1 MAAPNEKLAAAL
13 ETLKALQASA
23 RQAIRSSDLSRTTRE
38 SLLKNG
44 FLQEVMKGWYI
55 STRPS
60 GDDGETTAW
69 YTAFWGFCRD
79 YLTER
84 FGENWSLTPE
94 QSLVLHAGNFN
105 VPHQLLVRAR
115 GARNQ
120 PTQLLHNT
128 SLFEGNHTLPA
139 AGDADEVQG
148 LRVFKVEPALIGAA
162 PSFFQ
167 LHPTEART
175 VLATQRDASALL
187 ERLLGGG
194 HSHVAGRL
202 AGAFR
207 NIGRTREADEI
218 VGAMR
223 AAGFDIRESDPFAE
237 QLSDLRYQRDPS
249 PYVQRIRLMWQTM
262 RPHIVGLFP
271 EPPARINDIDAY
283 MRRVDEIYVTDAYHS
298 LSIEGYQV
306 SAELIER
313 VRSGTWRPD
322 QREADLEHQN
332 GLAARGYWLAFQSV
346 KESVR
351 DVLGGAVPG
360 EVAERDHNV
369 WRRELF
375 AASVAAG
382 ILQPRNLAGYRTNAV
397 YIRGSRHT
405 PLNPDAVRDAM
416 PAFFELLR
424 EETDPTVRIVLG
436 HFVFV
441 YIHPY
446 GDGNGR
452 TARFLMNLMMA
463 AAGYSWTVVPV
474 QKRAAYMAAL
484 EKASVDQDIVPFAT
498 FLADLIGQPA
508 PHAP

>member
-1 MAAPNEKLAAAL
+1 MATPHEKLAAAL
-13 ETLKALQASA
+13 GTLQNLQASG
-23 RQAIRSSDLSRTTRE
+23 RQAIRSADLPRLARE
-38 SLLKNG
+38 TLTKNG

-55 STRPS
+55 QTRP
-60 GDDGETTAW
+60 GGGDGETTAW
-69 YTAFWGFCRD
+69 YAAFWRFCRD
-79 YLTER
+79 YLDER
-84 FGENWSLTPE
+84 FGANWSLTPE
-94 QSLVLHAGNFN
+94 QSLILHAGNFT
-105 VPHQLLVRAR
+105 VPPQLLVRAR

-120 PTQLLHNT
+120 PTQLIHGT
-128 SLFEGNHTLPA
+128 SLFEGNHTLPEP
-139 AGDADEVQG
+139 GDAAEVQG
-148 LRVFKVEPALIGAA
+148 LRVFKTEPALIAA
-162 PSFFQ
+162 SPGFFQ

-175 VLATQRDASALL
+175 VLATQRDVSVLL
-187 ERLLGGG
+187 ERLLSGG
-194 HSHVAGRL
+194 HSHVAGRM

-207 NIGRTREADEI
+207 NIGRAREADEI

-223 AAGFDIRESDPFAE
+223 AAGFDVRENDPFAD
-237 QLSDLRYQRDPS
+237 QLSTLRYQRDPS

-262 RPHIVGLFP
+262 RQRIVGIYP
-271 EPPARINDIDAY
+271 EPPARINDIEAY
-283 MRRVDEIYVTDAYHS
+283 MQRVDEIYVTDAYHS

-322 QREADLEHQN
+322 QSKEDLEFQN
-332 GLAARGYWLAFQSV
+332 GLAARGYWQAFQSV

-351 DVLGGAVPG
+351 KVLSGTAPG
-360 EVAERDHNV
+360 DVAERDHNT

-375 AASVAAG
+375 APSVTAG
-382 ILQPRNLAGYRTNAV
+382 ILPAINLAGYRNNAV

-405 PLNPDAVRDAM
+405 PLNPDAVRDSM

-424 EETDPTVRIVLG
+424 EENDPAVRVVLG
-436 HFVFV
+436 HFIFV

-463 AAGYSWTVVPV
+463 AAGYSWTVIPV

-484 EKASVDQDIVPFAT
+484 ERASVEQDIIPLAN
-498 FLADLIGQPA
+498 FLTGLIGQIA
-508 PHAP
+508 PEAP

>member
-13 ETLKALQASA
+13 ETLRDLQNSA
-23 RQAIRSSDLSRTTRE
+23 RRAIRSSDLSRTTRE
-38 SLLKNG
+38 TLLKNG

-55 STRPS
+55 PTRP
-60 GDDGETTAW
+60 GGGDGETTAW
-69 YTAFWGFCRD
+69 YAAFWGFCRD
-79 YLTER
+79 YLDER
-84 FGENWSLTPE
+84 FGASWSLTPE

-105 VPHQLLVRAR
+105 VPRQLLVRAR

-120 PTQLLHNT
+120 PTLLIHDT
-128 SLFEGNHTLPA
+128 SLFEGNHTLPEP
-139 AGDADEVQG
+139 GDTDEVQG
-148 LRVFKVEPALIGAA
+148 LRIFKVEPALIAA
-162 PSFFQ
+162 SPGFFQ
-167 LHPTEART
+167 LYPTEART

-237 QLSDLRYQRDPS
+237 QLSNLRYQRDPS

-262 RPHIVGLFP
+262 RQRIIGIFP

-306 SAELIER
+306 STELIER
-313 VRSGTWRPD
+313 VRSGVWRPD
-322 QREADLEHQN
+322 QSEVDLEHQN
-332 GLAARGYWLAFQSV
+332 GLAARGYWQAFQSV

-351 DVLGGAVPG
+351 DVLGGAAPG

-369 WRRELF
+369 WRREMF
-375 AASVAAG
+375 APSVTAG
-382 ILQPRNLAGYRTNAV
+382 ILQPRNLAGYRTDAV
-397 YIRGSRHT
+397 HIRGSRHT

-424 EETDPTVRIVLG
+424 DEADPAVRIVLG

-463 AAGYSWTVVPV
+463 AAGYSWTVIPI

-484 EKASVDQDIVPFAT
+484 EKASVDQDIVPFAA
-498 FLADLIGQPA
+498 FLAGLIGQPA
-508 PHAP
+508 PQAP